1 LENKLITLRLDPK
14 LEQTINNI
22 AHQMGVS
29 KSELIRKSITE
40 FISKQDKPS
49 PWELGSD
56 IFGKYESTYESLSRD
71 RKVLIKDKIK
81 AKR

>member
-1 LENKLITLRLDPK
+1 MITLRLDPK

-29 KSELIRKSITE
+29 KSELIRKSITD
-40 FISKQDKPS
+40 FISKLDKPS
-49 PWELGSD
+49 PWELGND
-56 IFGKYESTYESLSRD
+56 VFGKYSSTYESLSRD
-71 RKVLIKDKIK
+71 RKVLVKDKIK

>member
-14 LEQTINNI
+14 LEQSINTIAEQI
-22 AHQMGVS
+22 GIS

-40 FISKQDKPS
+40 FINKLDKPT
-49 PWELGSD
+49 PWELGSE
-56 IFGKYESTYESLSRD
+56 IFGKYESSSESLSRD
-71 RKVLIKDKIK
+71 RKMLIKDKIK

>member
-22 AHQMGVS
+22 AGQMGVS
-29 KSELIRKSITE
+29 KSELVRKSLIE
-40 FISKQDKPS
+40 FISKLDKPTA
-49 PWELGSD
+49 WELGSEV
-56 IFGKYESTYESLSRD
+56 FGKYESTYESLSRD
-71 RKVLIKDKIK
+71 RKVLVKDKIK